1 MRTLRLL
8 NLHCNKINDNDN
20 DDDDVNN
27 TKIYETILSVEN
39 GRFQEFGP
47 ESMTS
52 GNDWNVNADIQFN
65 EKAIITLYDDDL
77 IRNLSNVKHIRT
89 HIVEEIEVHHGT
101 KNVSF
106 TLNNANYVL
115 TYEII

>member
-1 MRTLRLL
+1 MQKIYYMRTLRLL
-8 NLHCNKINDNDN
+8 NLHCSKTNNN
-20 DDDDVNN
+20 DDINN

-47 ESMTS
+47 ESMAN

-77 IRNLSNVKHIRT
+77 IRNLSV
-89 HIVEEIEVHHGT
+89 
-101 KNVSF
+101 
-106 TLNNANYVL
+106 VL
-115 TYEII
+115 A

>member
-1 MRTLRLL
+1 ML
-8 NLHCNKINDNDN
+8 NLHCNKTDDN
-20 DDDDVNN
+20 DDVDN

-39 GRFQEFGP
+39 GRFQGFGP
-47 ESMTS
+47 ESMAN
-52 GNDWNVNADIQFN
+52 GNDWKVNADIQFN

-77 IRNLSNVKHIRT
+77 IRNLSNIKHIRT

-101 KNVSF
+101 KKVSF
-106 TLNNANYVL
+106 TLSNANYVL